1 MMKIN
6 EYVMETL
13 KNVENKLKDQ
23 GFPTKIMT
31 NDSESYEDWNL
42 LFGHEQVLM
51 RVNAVS
57 AMKKMLTV
65 GIDAFVDELVKGY
78 RGTPQNVLSLMELLK
93 NKEWVE
99 SHLTV
104 RVLSAFPETEL
115 DQTDRINRDTKFE
128 GIRSFL
134 YLNIEE
140 ELKDVRMGTYVSPAV
155 LQAAGLS
162 QDEAWECASKNV
174 ADSCEIKSM
183 KEILIERYPEF
194 YDTEVAVSSLDI
206 GIPEPEMYVMTNE
219 SAAYG
224 AAAILNDEVLRD
236 FGERI
241 DCRQMIAI
249 PSSIHEF
256 ILLRASDGCDA
267 EGLREII
274 RSINLSEVLP
284 EERLGDFPYLITIGP
299 DEIQVSALNG
309 SGRA

>member
-1 MMKIN
+1 MKIN
-6 EYVMETL
+6 ELVMENL
-13 KNVENKLKDQ
+13 KKVESKLKDH
-23 GFPTKIMT
+23 GFTTKIMT
-31 NDSESYEDWNL
+31 NDSESCEDWNL
-42 LFGHEQVLM
+42 LFGHDQILM
-51 RVNAVS
+51 RIKAVS

-65 GIDAFVDELVKGY
+65 GIDAFVDELEKWY
-78 RGTPQNVLSLMELLK
+78 KGTPQNVLSLTELVK
-93 NKEWVE
+93 HREWVE

-104 RVLSAFPETEL
+104 RVLSAFSETEL
-115 DQTDRINRDTKFE
+115 DQTDRINQDTKFE

-140 ELKDVRMGTYVSPAV
+140 KDARMGTYVSPAV
-155 LQAAGLS
+155 LQAAGIS

-174 ADSCEIKSM
+174 AVSCEIKSM

-194 YDTEVAVSSLDI
+194 YDTEVAVSSLDA

-267 EGLREII
+267 EGLREMI

-284 EERLGDFPYLITIGP
+284 EERLGDFPYLITISS
-299 DEIQVSALNG
+299 DEVQVSALNG

>member
-6 EYVMETL
+6 EFVMENL
-13 KNVENKLKDQ
+13 KKVERKLKDH
-23 GFPTKIMT
+23 GFTTKIMT
-31 NDSESYEDWNL
+31 NSESYEDWNL

-51 RVNAVS
+51 RVKAVS
-57 AMKKMLTV
+57 AMEKMLTV
-65 GIDAFVDELVKGY
+65 GIDAFVDELMKGY
-78 RGTPQNVLSLMELLK
+78 KGTPQNVLSLTELLK

-99 SHLTV
+99 RHLTI
-104 RVLSAFPETEL
+104 RVLSVLAQTEPI
-115 DQTDRINRDTKFE
+115 QAGRISRDTKFD

-134 YLNIEE
+134 YLNIDET
-140 ELKDVRMGTYVSPAV
+140 KDARMGTYAFPAV
-155 LQAAGLS
+155 LQAAGIS

-174 ADSCEIKSM
+174 AASCEIKSM

-206 GIPEPEMYVMTNE
+206 GIPEPEMYVITNE

-284 EERLGDFPYLITIGP
+284 EERLGNFPYLITIGP
-299 DEIQVSALNG
+299 DEVQVSALNG

>member
-23 GFPTKIMT
+23 GFTTKIMT

-42 LFGHEQVLM
+42 FFGHEQVLM

-78 RGTPQNVLSLMELLK
+78 KGTSQNVLSLTELLK

-104 RVLSAFPETEL
+104 RVLSAFSETEL
-115 DQTDRINRDTKFE
+115 DQTDRINKDTKFE
-128 GIRSFL
+128 EIRSFL
-134 YLNIEE
+134 YLNIDAT
-140 ELKDVRMGTYVSPAV
+140 KDARMGTYVSPAV

-174 ADSCEIKSM
+174 AASCEIKSM

-194 YDTEVAVSSLDI
+194 YDTEVAVSSLDT
-206 GIPEPEMYVMTNE
+206 GIPEPEMYVITNE

-256 ILLRASDGCDA
+256 ILLRASDGCDE
-267 EGLREII
+267 EGLREMI

-299 DEIQVSALNG
+299 DEVQVSALNG

>member
-6 EYVMETL
+6 GFVMENL
-13 KNVENKLKDQ
+13 KKVESKLKDH
-23 GFPTKIMT
+23 GFTTKIMT

-42 LFGHEQVLM
+42 LFGHDQILM
-51 RVNAVS
+51 RIKAVS
-57 AMKKMLTV
+57 AMKEMLTV
-65 GIDAFVDELVKGY
+65 GIAAFVDELVKGY
-78 RGTPQNVLSLMELLK
+78 KGTPQNVLSLTELLK

-115 DQTDRINRDTKFE
+115 DQTDRINQDTKFE

-140 ELKDVRMGTYVSPAV
+140 LKDARMGTYVSPPV
-155 LQAAGLS
+155 LQAAGIS

-174 ADSCEIKSM
+174 ADSCEIKSV

-194 YDTEVAVSSLDI
+194 YDTEVAVSFLDA

-256 ILLRASDGCDA
+256 ILLRASDGGDA

-274 RSINLSEVLP
+274 RNINLSEVLP
-284 EERLGDFPYLITIGP
+284 EERLGNFPYLITIGA
-299 DEIQVSALNG
+299 DEVQVSALNG

>member
-6 EYVMETL
+6 EFVMENL
-13 KNVENKLKDQ
+13 KKVERKLKDH
-23 GFPTKIMT
+23 GFTTKIMT
-31 NDSESYEDWNL
+31 NSESYEDWNL

-51 RVNAVS
+51 RVKAVS
-57 AMKKMLTV
+57 AMEKMLTV
-65 GIDAFVDELVKGY
+65 GIDAFVDELMKGY
-78 RGTPQNVLSLMELLK
+78 KGTPQNVLSLTELLK

-99 SHLTV
+99 RHLTI
-104 RVLSAFPETEL
+104 RVLSVLAQTEPI
-115 DQTDRINRDTKFE
+115 QAGRISRDTKFD

-134 YLNIEE
+134 YLNIDET
-140 ELKDVRMGTYVSPAV
+140 KDARMGTYAFPAV
-155 LQAAGLS
+155 LQAAGIS

-174 ADSCEIKSM
+174 AASCEIKSM

-206 GIPEPEMYVMTNE
+206 GIPEPEMYVITNE

-284 EERLGDFPYLITIGP
+284 EERLGNFPYLITIGP
-299 DEIQVSALNG
+299 DEVQVSALNG
-309 SGRA
+309 SSRA

>member
-23 GFPTKIMT
+23 GFTTKIMT

-78 RGTPQNVLSLMELLK
+78 KGTSQNVLSLTELLK

-104 RVLSAFPETEL
+104 RVLSAFSETEL
-115 DQTDRINRDTKFE
+115 DQTDRINKDTKFE

-134 YLNIEE
+134 YLNIDAT
-140 ELKDVRMGTYVSPAV
+140 KDARMGTYVSPAV

-162 QDEAWECASKNV
+162 QDEAWELS
-174 ADSCEIKSM
+174 
-183 KEILIERYPEF
+183 LIH
-194 YDTEVAVSSLDI
+194 I
-206 GIPEPEMYVMTNE
+206 
-219 SAAYG
+219 
-224 AAAILNDEVLRD
+224 
-236 FGERI
+236 
-241 DCRQMIAI
+241 
-249 PSSIHEF
+249 
-256 ILLRASDGCDA
+256 
-267 EGLREII
+267 
-274 RSINLSEVLP
+274 
-284 EERLGDFPYLITIGP
+284 
-299 DEIQVSALNG
+299 
-309 SGRA
+309 